1 VKPAATAI
9 GPIIGNRTSKIY
21 HLPNCSDYSKV
32 SERNRVTFKSE
43 AEAKA
48 AGYRKARNCS
58 Q

>member
-1 VKPAATAI
+1 
-9 GPIIGNRTSKIY
+9 
-21 HLPNCSDYSKV
+21 LPNCSDYSKV